1 MVLRLAEQ
9 YLIRAEASIQN
20 GDIAGGI
27 ADLNTI
33 RARARAAATTNV
45 PDPLPVLSS
54 ALSKNDAL
62 LALEHER
69 QVELFT
75 ELGDRW
81 LTLKRLKGLSNQGIS
96 RADELMSNIT
106 TAKGGTWSTNDQLYP
121 ISLTEL
127 NSDSKLTQNP
137 GY

>member
-20 GDIAGGI
+20 GDIASGI

-33 RARARAAATTNV
+33 RARARAAGTINV
-45 PDPLPVLSS
+45 PNPLPALSS
-54 ALSKNDAL
+54 TLSKNDAL

-69 QVELFT
+69 HVELFT

-81 LTLKRLKGLSNQGIS
+81 LTLKRLKGLSNTGIS
-96 RADELMSNIT
+96 RADEIMPAIT
-106 TAKGGTWSTNDQLYP
+106 TTKGGTWSTNDQLYP

-127 NSDSKLTQNP
+127 NSDNKLTQNP